1 MEKYYPRA
9 VQDKA
14 EKMEQLLLRLE
25 AGEELE
31 QVAGEIGLEL
41 SSARARQL
49 KAKYEAGGRQRA
61 ALLDGRFGHRQHA
74 NSAIRAYLYE
84 RKQAEPELTGPQLAE
99 EVVKRYEVRVSVGHI
114 NHILRE
120 VALSR
125 VTGRPRKQLKPQA
138 GPPTPLSQ
146 SNAGLFFPGGGEA
159 SAGGDGDD

>member
-1 MEKYYPRA
+1 MTKYYPPA
-9 VQDKA
+9 VQAKA
-14 EKMEQLLLRLE
+14 EKLEQLLLRLE

-31 QVAGEIGLEL
+31 QVGREMGLAL
-41 SSARARQL
+41 SPERARKL

-61 ALLDGRFGHRQHA
+61 ALLDGRFGHRQPA

-99 EVVKRYEVRVSVGHI
+99 EVAKRYEVRVSVGHI

-125 VTGRPRKQLKPQA
+125 VTGRPRKQLKPQ
-138 GPPTPLSQ
+138 PTPSVPPSQ
-146 SNAGLFFPGGGEA
+146 ANAGLFFPGGGET
-159 SAGGDGDD
+159 SPGGDGDA